1 MWISPSEMKQSWH
14 HNTHT
19 ARLGIKIELSCT
31 SWMVDV
37 LQMVCLAW
45 NVVLGICILLSYYIF
60 LYCEIGK
67 YDMANDDKKQP
78 QYRKHQAWL
87 WSPFFK
93 GAPFYIWMVA
103 AVLATASYLVIFV
116 GFICI
121 GDWSE
126 RTSDWPE
133 HHSSFAVCN
142 GFFLVSSGLY
152 APLMESAFKAAKS
165 PKQAVQWEKVYVLA
179 TLALVALSAIGMAV
193 CAWFENTGWL
203 VITASIILAL
213 HCSVLDAGWWCS
225 AWYNNNTID
234 DGNEDDHAPLLPT
247 GDPVSG
253 TVITPEAHFQR
264 RP

>member
-1 MWISPSEMKQSWH
+1 MSRH

-31 SWMVDV
+31 GWMMDV
-37 LQMVCLAW
+37 LQMACIVC
-45 NVVLGICILLSYYIF
+45 NVVLGTFILSGYYIF
-60 LYCEIGK
+60 LYSEIGM
-67 YDMANDDKKQP
+67 YDMTHDDEKQP
-78 QYRKHQAWL
+78 QYRKYRAWL

-93 GAPFYIWMVA
+93 GIPFFIWIVA

-116 GFICI
+116 EFICI

-126 RTSDWPE
+126 KTSDWPE
-133 HHSSFAVCN
+133 HHSRFLMCN
-142 GFFLVSSGLY
+142 VLFLTSSVLY
-152 APLMESAFKAAKS
+152 APLMYYAFTTNS
-165 PKQAVQWEKVYVLA
+165 TVQAGVVQWEKVYVIA

-234 DGNEDDHAPLLPT
+234 DGNEGDHAPLLPT
-247 GDPVSG
+247 GDLVSG